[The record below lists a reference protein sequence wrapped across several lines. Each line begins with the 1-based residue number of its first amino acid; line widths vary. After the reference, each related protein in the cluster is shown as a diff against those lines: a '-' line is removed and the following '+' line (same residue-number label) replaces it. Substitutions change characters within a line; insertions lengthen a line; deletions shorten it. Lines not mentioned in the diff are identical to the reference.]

1 MNNLMLGHLRRV
13 KMMTCFG
20 GHIDKSGKLTCCNA
34 GQSFPYLINENG
46 RVEAIRQIGYPL
58 GAARKKTL
66 KFLEMQLP
74 ERCRIVMFSDGV
86 VEAMNEENQQFGYDR
101 LERLVGR
108 LGWRTSNEEFFAAIY
123 KEVREFAGT
132 VPWGDDVTVA
142 LLDYDRSKI

>member
-1 MNNLMLGHLRRV
+1 
-13 KMMTCFG
+13 MMTCFG

-34 GQSFPYLINENG
+34 GQAFPYMIREDG
-46 RVEAIRQIGYPL
+46 GVEAIKQIGYPL

-86 VEAMNEENQQFGYDR
+86 VEAMNEDNQPFGYDR
-101 LERLVGR
+101 LERLVRR
-108 LGWRTSNEEFFAAIY
+108 LGWQISNEEFFAALY
-123 KEVREFAGT
+123 SEVKKFSGT

-142 LLDYDRSKI
+142 LLDYDRTKI